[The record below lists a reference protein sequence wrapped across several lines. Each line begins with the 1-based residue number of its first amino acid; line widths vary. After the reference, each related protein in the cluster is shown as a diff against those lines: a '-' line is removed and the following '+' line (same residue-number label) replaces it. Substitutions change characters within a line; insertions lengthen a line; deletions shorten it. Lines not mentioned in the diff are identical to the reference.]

1 MNRIL
6 AVSNDLSVCR
16 QIHAAL
22 EGLTVEVALDAVCA
36 RMALSDGFD
45 VVLVDAGL
53 GSEAAD
59 LVAHVR
65 RLMGESVRV
74 VALAGELDDA
84 LEPMLA
90 AGATERASKPVS
102 ASELR
107 SLTSRSVVSVA

>member
-22 EGLTVEVALDAVCA
+22 EGRTVEVALDAVCA
-36 RMALSDGFD
+36 RMALSEGFD
-45 VVLVDAGL
+45 AVLVDAGL

-65 RLMGESVRV
+65 RLLGESVRV
-74 VALAGELDDA
+74 VALAGELDEG
-84 LEPMLA
+84 LEPMIA

-102 ASELR
+102 VSELS
-107 SLTSRSVVSVA
+107 SLASRSVFSVA